1 MMRKIFTILLFIPIV
16 LVAQKPFVNNIT
28 PTNVEFG
35 ETVTISGSNL
45 SGTPRVFF
53 GGVEASGVNV
63 ISDNLIE
70 VTVPAGATQSS
81 IIVLNNGLVTQS
93 SQHFFISF
101 GGSDIS
107 NYDAE
112 YDDISTT
119 EQAASDICMC
129 DLNGDDKNDIVIVH
143 AVLSNNDSQ
152 NEVTIFLNN
161 TTGTGAFTGPT
172 DFQLDQTLNNSIN
185 ESGFNSVACGDID
198 NDGDNDLAFT
208 SNLSTNPRDVYV
220 YSNDGSATFS
230 EEDDTSLF
238 LPTTSGGDQRT
249 PRSIHIADMDRD
261 GIADLVVGNL
271 SDDNTFHIFKN
282 TGSFAF
288 DNAVEIAG
296 TATGES
302 TGILDVADFNNDEY
316 LDVVT
321 LTFRESNTG
330 IYFFKNTSS
339 IDNFNF
345 ELQETVTNGGQ
356 NTDIAIGD
364 FDSDGLNDIVATS
377 RNTGLI
383 SVFENQSTTGQINFG
398 TSNNV
403 TTTGSAASGVTLADL
418 NGDGKLDIASSNATG
433 DIYIFENTGSGSI
446 SFGNEQVLSTNS
458 TTLFIASGDLNG
470 DAKPDLAYTQ
480 SVQTSEVGNL
490 AIILNRNCVVP
501 QLSPTP
507 GGGGVFCS
515 NPETFTLTATASPGA
530 TYDWTVTG
538 NTNLIGG
545 ASFSTGTTN
554 SATFQLSTNATTT
567 IQVTINQDGTCAAQT
582 DTEVYTIAGSVT
594 ASPAITPLG
603 GVQCAGDDVTLST
616 TTTFENYFWTL
627 PDGSTQTSA
636 TVVLNS
642 ISTSDAGTYTL
653 RVQNSG
659 SCSSSEVSIDVEVSQ
674 PPLLEIINNN
684 LDNFCAGTNV
694 SLEVP
699 DFTSD
704 FTYEW
709 QLNGTDFGTGS
720 DQASISTNQGG
731 DYTVEVTD
739 VNTCLTETATYTINS
754 IALPNSVADGPTET
768 CVDFLTSFTSAS
780 TGQGSFT
787 LEYEWVVEDV
797 DNGNAVIHT
806 ATTQDLDFTFTTAGN
821 YNVILNTN
829 YDPSEVYAGP
839 LGTDI
844 CVGTTQIAVTA
855 SDPPTSL
862 TFNEADGVQKCQADV
877 ISIGVTGSG
886 ISSYSWS
893 LRNAEASNDT
903 IISSNV
909 STSDNINLSIPI
921 GIDSVYAIA
930 DVVTGVN
937 CIVRDSILVRN
948 FPSNVD
954 IELSDFSTPDI
965 ITLEEE
971 NFVNLNALNLDISTV
986 RWRPNDIMSDSTA
999 QTVTVNPNQPSTI
1012 ITLLGVDAS
1021 GCNVSTQVEIVLD
1034 NIRPK
1039 RTFSPNGDLMNDCWE
1054 ILNTLP
1060 TNIADPANDPVAG
1073 CKVYIFDSKGR
1084 NIKVADAPFDNN
1096 CVWDGNSNGSPVPEG
1111 IYYFVFK
1118 CPDDQMSKSGSILL
1132 AR

>member
-1 MMRKIFTILLFIPIV
+1 MMRKIFTILLFCPIA
-16 LVAQKPFVNNIT
+16 LMAQKPFVNNIT

-53 GGVEASGVNV
+53 GSVEASSVNV

-70 VTVPAGATQSS
+70 ATVPAGATQSA
-81 IIVLNNGLVTQS
+81 IVVLNNGLVTQS

-101 GGSDIS
+101 GGSDIA
-107 NYDAE
+107 NYDPE

-143 AVLSNNDSQ
+143 IVGSNNNTQ

-161 TTGTGAFTGPT
+161 TSGTGAFSGPT
-172 DFQLDQTLNNSIN
+172 DFQLSQTLNNSIN
-185 ESGFNSVACGDID
+185 NSGFNSVACGDID
-198 NDGDNDLAFT
+198 NDGDKDLAFT
-208 SNLSTNPRDVYV
+208 SNLGTNARDVFV
-220 YSNDGSATFS
+220 YRNNGAATFS
-230 EEDDTSLF
+230 EVDDTSLS
-238 LPTTSGGDQRT
+238 LPPTSGGDQRI

-261 GIADLVVGNL
+261 GQADLIVGNNT
-271 SDDNTFHIFKN
+271 DNTFHIFKN
-282 TGSFAF
+282 SGSFAF
-288 DNAVEIAG
+288 DNAVEI
-296 TATGES
+296 TAENEP
-302 TGILDVADFNNDEY
+302 TGILDVADFNNDGY
-316 LDVVT
+316 LDVVS
-321 LTFRESNTG
+321 LAFRVGNSS
-330 IYFFKNTSS
+330 IHFFKNTSS
-339 IDNFNF
+339 INNFTF
-345 ELQETVTNGGQ
+345 ELQESVTNGGQ
-356 NTDIAIGD
+356 NSDIVSGD
-364 FDSDGLNDIVATS
+364 LDNDGLVDIVVAS

-383 SVFENQSTTGQINFG
+383 TTFENQSSSGQISFG
-398 TSNNV
+398 NSSNV

-418 NGDGKLDIASSNATG
+418 NGDGKLDIASANATG
-433 DIYIFENTGSGSI
+433 DIYIFENTSTSSI
-446 SFGNEQVLSTNS
+446 SFGNEQVRSTNS
-458 TTLFIASGDLNG
+458 TTQFITSGDLNG

-480 SVQTSEVGNL
+480 NVQSSEIGNL

-507 GGGGVFCS
+507 NGGGVFCS

-538 NTNLIGG
+538 NTNAGG
-545 ASFSTGTTN
+545 NSFSTGTTN
-554 SATFQLSTNATTT
+554 SATFDLASNATTT
-567 IQVTINQDGTCAAQT
+567 IEVTINQDGTCTAQT

-594 ASPAITPLG
+594 TAPTITALG
-603 GVQCAGDDVTLST
+603 GVQCAGENVTLST
-616 TTTFENYFWTL
+616 TTTYENYFWTL

-636 TVVLNS
+636 TVQLNP

-659 SCSSSEVSIDVEVSQ
+659 SCSSSEVSIDVEVSE

-699 DFTSD
+699 DFTGD

-709 QLNGTDFGTGS
+709 QLGGADFGAGNVAT
-720 DQASISTNQGG
+720 ISTSQGG
-731 DYTVEVTD
+731 NYTVEVTD
-739 VNTCLTETATYTINS
+739 VNTCVTETASYTINS
-754 IALPNSVADGPTET
+754 ISLPSSVANGPTET
-768 CVDFLTSFTSAS
+768 CVGFLTSFTSAS
-780 TGQGSFT
+780 TGEGSFS
-787 LEYEWVVEDV
+787 LEYEWVVEDA
-797 DNGNAVIHT
+797 DNGDAVIHT
-806 ATTQDLDFTFTTAGN
+806 ATTQDLDFTFPNAGN
-821 YNVILNTN
+821 YNIILNTN

-839 LGTDI
+839 SASDI
-844 CVGTTQIAVTA
+844 CVSSNQIAVVA
-855 SDPPTSL
+855 SDPPSSL
-862 TFNEADGVQKCQADV
+862 TFNEANRVEKCQADA
-877 ISIGVTGSG
+877 ISIGVTDNG

-893 LRNAEASNDT
+893 IRNASAAPNDT
-903 IISSNV
+903 LISV
-909 STSDNINLSIPI
+909 GVATSASFNLTTPI
-921 GIDSVYAIA
+921 GIDSVYAVA
-930 DVVTGVN
+930 DVITGIN
-937 CIVRDSILVRN
+937 CQVRDSILVRN

-954 IELSDFSTPDI
+954 IELDDFTTPDI
-965 ITLEEE
+965 VTLAEE
-971 NFVNLNALNLDISTV
+971 NFVNLNAVDLDVSTI
-986 RWRPNDIMSDSTA
+986 RWRPNDIMSDSTS
-999 QTVTVNPNQPSTI
+999 QSVTVFPNQPSTI
-1012 ITLLGVDAS
+1012 VTLFGVDNN
-1021 GCNVSTQVEIVLD
+1021 GCNVSSQIEIVLD

-1060 TNIADPANDPVAG
+1060 TNIADPSNDPVAG

-1118 CPDDQMSKSGSILL
+1118 CPNDQMSKSGSILL